1 MTRDEKRE
9 FANSGPGWTY
19 EFDLGDG
26 ILTPLL
32 AEELRSIHQTRR
44 EMIMPVIDLQFPGGL
59 KGTRCLDIGC
69 NEGYFSHLLYQRG
82 ASVTGID
89 IRETNIKRAE
99 AVRSILNLDPAR
111 LQFQRRDFFDLEPAT
126 GAFDIVFFL
135 GLLYHIEN
143 PMGANR
149 LLQSL
154 TKTVCVIETQLTRQR
169 DPLYSGW
176 GQETVTLELPASLAV
191 LREEHQEIDNL
202 AAHGGS
208 LSFIPN
214 AEAVRLMLTAAGFD
228 HVEQVVAHPAMNRQY
243 VRNDRGVFIARN
255 DKGSAADLKKGQQ
268 VIR

>member
-1 MTRDEKRE
+1 MTRDEKRR
-9 FANSGPGWTY
+9 FAYGGPAWTY

-26 ILTPLL
+26 ILTPLI
-32 AEELRSIHQTRR
+32 AEELRSIHQTRT
-44 EMIMPVIDLQFPGGL
+44 ELIMPAIDRQFPGGL
-59 KGTRCLDIGC
+59 TGTRCLDIGC

-89 IRETNIKRAE
+89 IRETNIQRAE

-111 LQFQRRDFFDLEPAT
+111 LQFQRRDLFDLEPAV

-154 TKTVCVIETQLTRQR
+154 TKTICVIETQLTRQR
-169 DPLYSGW
+169 EPLYSGW
-176 GQETVTLELPASLAV
+176 GQESVTLELPASIAILNEA
-191 LREEHQEIDNL
+191 HQETDSL
-202 AAHGGS
+202 AAHNS

-214 AEAVRLMLTAAGFD
+214 AEAVRLMLAAAGFER
-228 HVEQVVAHPAMNRQY
+228 VEQMRAAPAMNRQY
-243 VRNDRGVFIARN
+243 VRNDRAVFIAWNAR
-255 DKGSAADLKKGQQ
+255 
-268 VIR
+268 R